1 MKEDLDLLIEEKWRK
16 QYEFVPFISAIE
28 KLPSSKEIKLALCQ
42 GNNFI
47 NVYNIFYDKH
57 HGHWIKD
64 ILLL

>member
-16 QYEFVPFISAIE
+16 QDEFVPFISAIE
-28 KLPSSKEIKLALCQ
+28 KLPSSKEIKLALYQ

-47 NVYNIFYDKH
+47 NVYKIFYDKH